1 MTLREEGDLG
11 AKGGPRGDVYVVLKV
26 LAHDI
31 FKRDGN
37 DIFCDIEIS
46 YTQAV
51 LGDEVTVPTLDG
63 KVSYKIP
70 EGTPSGKTFRLKGK
84 GVPVLNGYGRGD
96 QYVRVIV
103 KIPTKLSDKQKE
115 ALKAFA
121 ESMGEKV
128 GAEKTDQPKG
138 EKKFFEKVKEAFN
151 N

>member
-1 MTLREEGDLG
+1 M
-11 AKGGPRGDVYVVLKV
+11 
-26 LAHDI
+26 
-31 FKRDGN
+31 
-37 DIFCDIEIS
+37 
-46 YTQAV
+46 
-51 LGDEVTVPTLDG
+51 LGDEVIVPTLDG

-115 ALKAFA
+115 ALKAYSEA
-121 ESMGEKV
+121 MGEKV
-128 GAEKTDQPKG
+128 GAEKPEQPKG
-138 EKKFFEKVKEAFN
+138 EKKFFEKVKDAFN